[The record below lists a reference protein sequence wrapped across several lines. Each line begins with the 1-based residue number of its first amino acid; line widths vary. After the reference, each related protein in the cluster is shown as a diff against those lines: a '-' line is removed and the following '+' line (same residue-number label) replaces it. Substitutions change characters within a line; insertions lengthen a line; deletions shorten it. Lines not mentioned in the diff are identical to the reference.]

1 METALERLV
10 EVLEALL
17 SLEERLD
24 ATALTG
30 TRRPPRQEGEL
41 FFVYFFGGLECVDH
55 SFDFVA
61 HFLLEMSEFETR
73 ELP

>member
-30 TRRPPRQEGEL
+30 TRRPPRQEGE
-41 FFVYFFGGLECVDH
+41 YFIYI
-55 SFDFVA
+55 
-61 HFLLEMSEFETR
+61 FLAG
-73 ELP
+73 